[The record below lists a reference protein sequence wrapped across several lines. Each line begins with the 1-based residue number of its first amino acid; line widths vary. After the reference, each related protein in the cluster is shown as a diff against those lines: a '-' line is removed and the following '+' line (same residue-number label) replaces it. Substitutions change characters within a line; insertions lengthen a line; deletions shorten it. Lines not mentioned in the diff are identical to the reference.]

1 MATRPTPRRTIAA
14 ARTVGSQLQTWR
26 KLLDLPAQIVAERAG
41 ISRST
46 LSRLENGDVHVGMDS
61 LLNVA
66 SALGVLDAVMSATDP
81 YTTDFGRARAD
92 QQLPQ
97 RVRRPKEPTWLGN
110 QTASS

>member
-61 LLNVA
+61 FLNVA
-66 SALGVLDAVMSATDP
+66 SALGVLDAVVSATDP
-81 YTTDFGRARAD
+81 YTTDFGRARRSAA
-92 QQLPQ
+92 P
-97 RVRRPKEPTWLGN
+97 PTR
-110 QTASS
+110 TTMTERIHVAVE